1 MPSAAGPR
9 PLLEARSGSWFN
21 PMAVRWIVV
30 VVLLFAAILIPFAI
44 WGEALDQWVDTVRWT
59 GMSSGLAAVLG
70 AALLAADIVLPI
82 PSSVIGTMLGTVLGA
97 WLGTLVGAAGL
108 TAGCVVGYAIGWMLG
123 AQQSRRAAAWIERY
137 GIVALVLCR
146 AVPILAEA
154 SIIMAGAL
162 RLAPVRAFTAITLA
176 NVGISAVYAT
186 LGATATDASGFLL
199 ALVLAVA
206 FPGAVLVATKVVER
220 MWRAR

>member
-1 MPSAAGPR
+1 
-9 PLLEARSGSWFN
+9 
-21 PMAVRWIVV
+21 MAVRWIVV

-44 WGEALDQWVDTVRWT
+44 WGEALEQWVATVRWS
-59 GMSSGLAAVLG
+59 GMSTGLAAVLG

-82 PSSVIGTMLGTVLGA
+82 PSSVIGTMLGSVLGA

-108 TAGCVVGYAIGWMLG
+108 TAGCVVGYAIGWLLG
-123 AQQSRRAAAWIERY
+123 AEHSHRAAAWIERY
-137 GIVALVLCR
+137 GIAALVLCR
-146 AVPILAEA
+146 AVPVLAEA

-162 RLAPVRAFTAITLA
+162 RLAPVRAFTATALA

-206 FPGAVLVATKVVER
+206 FPGAVLIAAKIVER